1 MTREQALKELNLLFE
16 LDDNPKPIEY
26 FVKHQSRFYCLL
38 NKQEEI
44 DYANSLIN
52 RYFLTRL
59 MRQINLELNEETYQS
74 FKEILKR
81 VAYMPDSILCVEDGD
96 TAQEILGQLAKDDKT
111 IVFSQFGPT
120 FFPGS
125 LRE

>member
-1 MTREQALKELNLLFE
+1 
-16 LDDNPKPIEY
+16 
-26 FVKHQSRFYCLL
+26 
-38 NKQEEI
+38 
-44 DYANSLIN
+44 
-52 RYFLTRL
+52 

-96 TAQEILGQLAKDDKT
+96 TAQEILSQLAKDDKT